1 MFLSQERKKM
11 ITYYFIKY
19 KKLSLEQENYTTQIQ
34 IYLNKYQL
42 FVIKKNVAA
51 FIILKI

>member
-1 MFLSQERKKM
+1 MFFKSKENKM